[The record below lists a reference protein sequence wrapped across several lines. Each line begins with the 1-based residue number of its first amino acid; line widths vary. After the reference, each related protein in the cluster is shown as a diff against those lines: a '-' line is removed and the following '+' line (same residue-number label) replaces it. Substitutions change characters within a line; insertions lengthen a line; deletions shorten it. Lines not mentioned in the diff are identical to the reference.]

1 MRYEKIIYTILFIVS
16 ITGCNSTRGFN
27 GGVTSGASNE
37 YSYISGQLEI
47 LGNNIADGVEQST
60 IRITDGIRTVETIA
74 DEIEQLERYIKLYDR
89 EVEYLRD
96 SLNSAENQIRQLQK
110 DIDRNQSSVSNSDST
125 QNTFDSIEN

>member
-27 GGVTSGASNE
+27 TSGASNE

-47 LGNNIADGVEQST
+47 LGNNIADGVEQSA